1 MSATIE
7 ALANQEYKYG
17 FVTDIESDV
26 APRGLTEDT
35 VRLISHKKNEP
46 EWLLEWR
53 LKAFRHW
60 LTMTEPTWANV
71 RYPKIDYQDIIYYSA
86 PKTKEKKASLDEV
99 DPELLDTFKK
109 LGIPL
114 NEQKMLAN
122 VAVDAIFDSVSV
134 ATTFRAKLAE
144 AGVIFCS
151 FSEAV
156 HEHPELI
163 KKYLGS
169 VVPYTDNYFAA
180 LNSAVFSDGSFC
192 FIPKGVKSPM
202 ELSSY
207 FRINNPDSGQFERT
221 LIVAE
226 EGAYVS
232 YLEGCHPAGEQVSTP
247 NGWVNIESLK
257 AGDVVY
263 DHEGNAQ
270 KVRAAMVRHH
280 KGEMITIRP
289 VSRYNEFKL
298 TTEHPVLAIRR
309 ADMVKR
315 TQRKENW
322 LPEVDT
328 KKLTNAKPEWV
339 KAGELQK
346 GDFVLVPKLRA
357 KENEMFSDEELEL
370 LGYYLAEGSTYFNKA
385 NKQFTNQLSFGLHEK
400 ELVSHVKKLTE
411 QVTGRPVYLTEQP
424 DRNGASLAFYS
435 AKFSDWFTQHC
446 GKGAVNKTLSPELM
460 NMSPRQAKILL
471 DAYLAGDGNVCD
483 RNGSTMVRFCTASE
497 ALARQVQMLLNHLG
511 IHAWIQVREGGD
523 AKFSNQSDRII
534 HRQPLYHVGY
544 TAEKTWDMVRENETH
559 FIVPIREVTR
569 EPWDDLVFN
578 IDVDETHSYLVRG
591 IAVHNCTAPKFDK
604 NQLHAAVV
612 ELVTLDDA
620 EIKYST
626 VQNWYAGDETG
637 KGGIYNFVTKRGA
650 CRGKNSKIS
659 WTQVETGSAITW
671 KYPSCILQGDNSIGE
686 FYSVALT
693 NHHQQADTG
702 TKMIHIGKN
711 TKSRI
716 ISKGISA
723 GVSNNSY
730 RGLVKILPKA
740 EGARNYSQCDSL
752 LIGPT
757 CSASTFPYLEVGN
770 NTAKIEHEAST
781 SKISEEQIFYCN
793 QRGISTEDAVSMII
807 NGFCKEVFRELPM
820 EFAVEATKL
829 LGLKLEGSV
838 G

>member
-7 ALANQEYKYG
+7 ALANREYKYG

-35 VRLISHKKNEP
+35 VRLISHKKKEP

-71 RYPKIDYQDIIYYSA
+71 KYPKIDYQDIIYYSA
-86 PKTKEKKASLDEV
+86 PKPREKKASLDEV
-99 DPELLDTFKK
+99 DPELLDTFNK

-114 NEQKMLAN
+114 SEQKMLAN

-156 HEHPELI
+156 HQHPELI

-226 EGAYVS
+226 DGAYVS

-263 DHEGNAQ
+263 DHEGNPQ

-309 ADMVKR
+309 DDRLVKR
-315 TQRKENW
+315 AQRKENW

-328 KKLTNAKPEWV
+328 RKLVNAQPEWV
-339 KAGELQK
+339 KAGELKK

-357 KENEMFSDEELEL
+357 KENEMFSDVEVELPA
-370 LGYYLAEGSTYFNKA
+370 GVPAW
-385 NKQFTNQLSFGLHEK
+385 
-400 ELVSHVKKLTE
+400 V
-411 QVTGRPVYLTEQP
+411 
-424 DRNGASLAFYS
+424 
-435 AKFSDWFTQHC
+435 
-446 GKGAVNKTLSPELM
+446 
-460 NMSPRQAKILL
+460 QA
-471 DAYLAGDGNVCD
+471 
-483 RNGSTMVRFCTASE
+483 
-497 ALARQVQMLLNHLG
+497 
-511 IHAWIQVREGGD
+511 REGED

-723 GVSNNSY
+723 GVSSNSY
-730 RGLVKILPKA
+730 RGQVKILPKA

-757 CSASTFPYLEVGN
+757 CSASTFPYIEVGN
-770 NTAKIEHEAST
+770 NTAKVEHEAST